1 MNRFIEF
8 LRKKRK
14 IIIVSCLVFVGLF
27 VGVFLAVKAFYGASN
42 EVEHDEVFVKQE
54 EVEEPKMSPSTN
66 NLPDE
71 SEDTEE
77 QEKKQEDIEDIG
89 DIGDIENIEDIEDIF
104 REDNNFDKQDPQVQ
118 NTTGVEV
125 SMDQVDPKSDD
136 NRVLVKGIDV
146 AKWQGVIDWDKVK
159 DSGITFAMIRVGY
172 RTLDNGVIVEDPFA
186 KYNLQEA
193 EKNDIKIGA
202 YFFSTAID
210 EKEAIEEA
218 KWVADFIAPYSI
230 TYPVAYNCEGFN
242 NPNNRQYGMSK
253 ESRTDIAIA
262 FLDKIKEKGYTPMF
276 YAAKNELKNDSQ
288 WLTSKLSPKYKIWL
302 AHYPNELSDKMKSD
316 YSGTYDMWQFT
327 SKGSIPGID
336 NTVDLNIAYFDYDTI
351 AQAKDDSNKEEV
363 SADPAALINFKEVK
377 ELVTAKEK
385 TNLRSLPSS
394 QDPDT
399 IVAVLLNQDTA
410 VRTGIGDNGWSRL
423 EYKGEV
429 LYAVTSLL
437 TTDLDYQPP
446 TPSPKAKEP
455 EIIYEEVR
463 EEVTAKYET
472 NLRSEPSSISDET
485 IVTTLK
491 YGDLVIR
498 TGIGDNGWSKLEY
511 NGQTV
516 YAITS
521 YLTTDMNYQD
531 NLE

>member
-14 IIIVSCLVFVGLF
+14 IVIVSCLVFVGLF

-71 SEDTEE
+71 SEDTEDT
-77 QEKKQEDIEDIG
+77 EKLECVEDVKELEIE
-89 DIGDIENIEDIEDIF
+89 EMPREEDDFNE
-104 REDNNFDKQDPQVQ
+104 QDPQVQ
-118 NTTGVEV
+118 GTTGVEV
-125 SMDQVDPKSDD
+125 AADQIEPKDED
-136 NRVLVKGIDV
+136 NRLIVKGIDV
-146 AKWQGVIDWDKVK
+146 AKWQGIIDWDKVK
-159 DSGITFAMIRVGY
+159 ASGITFAMIRVGY
-172 RTLDNGVIVEDPFA
+172 RTLDKGVIVEDPYA

-242 NPNNRQYGMSK
+242 NPDNRQYGMSK
-253 ESRTDIAIA
+253 ELRTDMAIS
-262 FLDKIKEKGYTPMF
+262 FLNEMKERGYTPMF
-276 YAAKNELKNDSQ
+276 YAAKNELENDSQ
-288 WLTSKLSPKYKIWL
+288 WLTSRLSPKYKIWL
-302 AHYPNELSDKMKSD
+302 AHYPNELNDKMKSD
-316 YSGTYDMWQFT
+316 YNGKYDMWQFT

-351 AQAKDDSNKEEV
+351 AQAKDDNNKEEV
-363 SADPAALINFKEVK
+363 SADPAALINFKEVN

-385 TNLRSLPSS
+385 TNLRSVPSS
-394 QDPDT
+394 QDLDT
-399 IVAVLLNQDTA
+399 IIAVLLNQDTA
-410 VRTGIGDNGWSRL
+410 IRTGIGDNGWSRL
-423 EYKGEV
+423 EYKGEI

-446 TPSPKAKEP
+446 TPKPEEP
-455 EIIYEEVR
+455 VIFYEEVR
-463 EEVTAKYET
+463 EEVTAKYMT
-472 NLRSEPSSISDET
+472 NLRSEPSSNNDET
-485 IVTTLK
+485 IVTTLN
-491 YGDLVIR
+491 YGDLAMR
-498 TGIGDNGWSKLEY
+498 TGIGDNGWSRLEY
-511 NGQTV
+511 NGQTL
-516 YAITS
+516 YAISS
-521 YLTTDMNYQD
+521 YLTTELNYQD